1 MPRVAHSAY
10 QLTFWAK
17 VLSGKDVTP
26 EVSFLDVDEGYDWV
40 GGAEVALTN
49 EWQHI
54 AMEPVYTT
62 ADQKGHEIQIA
73 FLIGLNQAVFHFDD
87 IQLYELDVPSPP
99 PPSPPPPPYYLMWLD
114 AEGGPKGA
122 QTVVKAGAAGELTA
136 DLSSTA
142 AAHEGTY
149 GFEVSV
155 AKTFDEDYYGM
166 LSLPAF
172 LVTDHERLCAAPP
185 PPPPPPA
192 REAAAAAARAAPPS
206 PPLTLLPSPS
216 RQVHAVVLGEGHR
229 QPEAA
234 AARDLPGRRRRLRVD
249 RRRVRAGARGR
260 RRLHLHHHLSLSSDP
275 PLSPESPPRA
285 RAALGVLA
293 PVPRQ
298 PGGAVQAA
306 RPQRRHQHH
315 GRRLRRVYYF
325 DEFQVRGG
333 AILAQFWRNSLRNS
347 LTRPPSPPGGEQG
360 VRLAAAEPAVAAAVA
375 AAERAAPA
383 QPRVVRDGVDQLAG
397 VARGRDD
404 GGRPVDLRRAQRA
417 VRPLHQ
423 GGEGVRPGLARAGV
437 AQAVPAARH
446 VARVRVLVLG
456 ARAATQGKTTS
467 PKLVFQDADD
477 NYTPLKQ
484 VTLPLVADWHMY
496 QVDFSLPTC
505 AARNS
510 GAIPAQFWRNSP
522 QFSEHPITSTGTAST
537 TASSSR
543 SGSARARARTRSTT
557 SRSTSSTSSCRRRR
571 RRRSP
576 PPPRRRRPASSRCSA
591 SRGPTTA

>member
-1 MPRVAHSAY
+1 MASPLLSTARRRLIVLALLCLNCARAPWSTDSQSKRLVLDVTFETSKDYDITSAYAVRGWNTTEGHMKINCPSQIASHGGRFGMEVNVDRPYTKNFHAQFSLPHFMPRVAHSAY

-185 PPPPPPA
+185 PAAARRRPPPPA
-192 REAAAAAARAAPPS
+192 ARARRAPGPSPHPPPLPPPASYTLSFWAKATGNPKPRPHVTFQDEDADYAWIDGEYVQVREAAAAS
-206 PPLTLLPSPS
+206 
-216 RQVHAVVLGEGHR
+216 
-229 QPEAA
+229 
-234 AARDLPGRRRRLRVD
+234 
-249 RRRVRAGARGR
+249 
-260 RRLHLHHHLSLSSDP
+260 
-275 PLSPESPPRA
+275 
-285 RAALGVLA
+285 
-293 PVPRQ
+293 
-298 PGGAVQAA
+298 
-306 RPQRRHQHH
+306 
-315 GRRLRRVYYF
+315 
-325 DEFQVRGG
+325 
-333 AILAQFWRNSLRNS
+333 
-347 LTRPPSPPGGEQG
+347 
-360 VRLAAAEPAVAAAVA
+360 
-375 AAERAAPA
+375 
-383 QPRVVRDGVDQLAG
+383 
-397 VARGRDD
+397 
-404 GGRPVDLRRAQRA
+404 
-417 VRPLHQ
+417 
-423 GGEGVRPGLARAGV
+423 
-437 AQAVPAARH
+437 
-446 VARVRVLVLG
+446 
-456 ARAATQGKTTS
+456 
-467 PKLVFQDADD
+467 
-477 NYTPLKQ
+477 
-484 VTLPLVADWHMY
+484 
-496 QVDFSLPTC
+496 
-505 AARNS
+505 
-510 GAIPAQFWRNSP
+510 
-522 QFSEHPITSTGTAST
+522 TSTPS
-537 TASSSR
+537 
-543 SGSARARARTRSTT
+543 
-557 SRSTSSTSSCRRRR
+557 
-571 RRRSP
+571 RSP
-576 PPPRRRRPASSRCSA
+576 PTRL
-591 SRGPTTA
+591 